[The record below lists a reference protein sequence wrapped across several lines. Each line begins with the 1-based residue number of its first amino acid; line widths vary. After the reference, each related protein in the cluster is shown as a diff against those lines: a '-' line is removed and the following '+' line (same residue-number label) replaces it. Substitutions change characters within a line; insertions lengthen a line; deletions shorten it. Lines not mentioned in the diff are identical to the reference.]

1 MLLFFLIK
9 GHCSMIGAQTG
20 KIIGYQVRSKGCRIC
35 ESAIRN
41 KKIPKNHNCR
51 QNWHGMK

>member
-1 MLLFFLIK
+1 
-9 GHCSMIGAQTG
+9 MIGAQTG